1 MAGRTPEV
9 DQTAFGQKVDALV
22 SGQVI
27 AVVLGL
33 DVLDANTLGHLELVH
48 LDLVV
53 EVTDVTHDRLVL
65 HLEDVVHG
73 DDVAVARGGDVNV
86 ANAEGALEGVYLE
99 AFHRGLQGVDGVD
112 LGDHDTGAV
121 SAQAVGRALADVTV
135 AANHGHLASDH
146 DIGGALQT
154 VGQRLAATIEVVELR
169 LGDRVVH
176 VDGRNQQLA
185 LLGELVEA
193 MHAGGGL
200 LGDAAPSLN
209 DLGPNAGLLLGHALE
224 EVLDHLLLVR
234 TALGVNPL
242 VTLLELIALV
252 DEQGHVATVVD
263 DQLRTLVTGVDNGL
277 EGQLPV
283 LFERFAL
290 PSEHRSARR
299 GDGRGGVILG

>member
-1 MAGRTPEV
+1 M
-9 DQTAFGQKVDALV
+9 
-22 SGQVI
+22 
-27 AVVLGL
+27 
-33 DVLDANTLGHLELVH
+33 
-48 LDLVV
+48 
-53 EVTDVTHDRLVL
+53 
-65 HLEDVVHG
+65 
-73 DDVAVARGGDVNV
+73 
-86 ANAEGALEGVYLE
+86 
-99 AFHRGLQGVDGVD
+99 
-112 LGDHDTGAV
+112 
-121 SAQAVGRALADVTV
+121 GRALADVTV
-135 AANHGHLASDH
+135 AANHGHLAGNH

-193 MHAGGGL
+193 MHARGGL
-200 LGDAAPSLN
+200 LGDAAPRLD

-224 EVLDHLLLVR
+224 EVLDDLLLVR
-234 TALGVNPL
+234 AALAVDPL

-263 DQLRTLVTGVDNGL
+263 DQLGTLVTGVDDGL

-290 PSEHRSARR
+290 PSEHRSTRR